1 MARQPSQSWHRPF
14 GVALLMRVAIFAS
27 LLLTACASTSP
38 QQFVGPSGRPAYAL
52 RCGSNLA
59 ACYTRAG
66 ELCTNGYLVI
76 DRATGTVAI
85 PAGNSVPLGEPRQ
98 SLGLE

>member
-1 MARQPSQSWHRPF
+1 
-14 GVALLMRVAIFAS
+14 MRVAIFAS

-66 ELCTNGYLVI
+66 ELCPNGYLVI

-85 PAGNSVPLGEPRQ
+85 PAGNGGTLAEPRH
-98 SLGLE
+98 SLAVECR